1 MRGGERQTRLLIEGL
16 TERGWENYLVVRSDA
31 PFGNSNGLLVKRK
44 FPVKMRG
51 EVDMIAGFQIGKIA
65 KETGV
70 SIIHC
75 HTALAHSLGIFAQMV
90 CGAKLVVT
98 RRVDFGLKSGVISA
112 WKYKR
117 ADHIIAISTKIRNII
132 LDAGIDESKVSLVP
146 SGVILKDEID
156 GALVD
161 ELRTDLGADWET
173 KIVGTIAALVG
184 HKDYPTLLRAY
195 QIFAKKFPDSKLI
208 CLGEGDDEE
217 QLDQLAWELGIWD
230 NVVFMGYVDNIP
242 DYLGVFS
249 IYVQASKQEGL
260 CSSLIEA
267 MFNYSRIAATSAG
280 GIPDLIEDGVTGLLS
295 EPGDHEGLAASM
307 IRLAEDDKLAFELGQ
322 GAHRKSLDFSAEAMV
337 EKNEQVYMK
346 LLDGDDA

>member
-1 MRGGERQTRLLIEGL
+1 MLIEGL
-16 TERGWENYLVVRSDA
+16 TERGWENYLVTRTDA
-31 PFGNSNGLLVKRK
+31 PFGKSNGLLVEKK
-44 FPVKMRG
+44 FPIEMRG

-65 KETGV
+65 RDTGV

-75 HTALAHSLGIFAQMV
+75 HTALSHSLGIFAQLV

-117 ADHIIAISTKIRNII
+117 ADHIIAISTKIRDII
-132 LDAGIDESKVSLVP
+132 LKTGIDETKVSLIP
-146 SGVILKDEID
+146 SGVKLKDEID
-156 GALVD
+156 GGLIG
-161 ELRTDLGADWET
+161 ELRTDLGVDWET
-173 KIVGTIAALVG
+173 KVVGTIAALAG

-195 QIFAKKFPDSKLI
+195 KIFAEKFPDSMLI
-208 CLGEGDDEE
+208 CLGEGGDRSEIE
-217 QLDQLAWELGIWD
+217 QLTAELGLWE
-230 NVVFMGYVDNIP
+230 NVIFPGHVDNIA
-242 DYLGVFS
+242 DYWSVFD

-295 EPGDHEGLAASM
+295 EPGDEKALADSM
-307 IRLAEDDKLAFELGQ
+307 IRLAEDDDLAFDLGH
-322 GAHRKSLDFSAEAMV
+322 GAHRKSLDYSAEAMV
-337 EKNEQVYMK
+337 EKNEKVYMK

>member
-1 MRGGERQTRLLIEGL
+1 
-16 TERGWENYLVVRSDA
+16 VVRSDA
-31 PFGNSNGLLVKRK
+31 PFGKSNGLLVKRK

-51 EVDMIAGFQIGKIA
+51 EVDMVAGFQIGKIA
-65 KETGV
+65 KECEV

-98 RRVDFGLKSGVISA
+98 RRVDFGLKSGAFSA

-117 ADHIIAISTKIRNII
+117 ADHIIAISTKIREII
-132 LDAGIDESKVSLVP
+132 MDAGIVESKVSLVP
-146 SGVILKDEID
+146 SGVKYENGQDGVRFSGLRQDWGIGNDTIIL
-156 GALVD
+156 
-161 ELRTDLGADWET
+161 
-173 KIVGTIAALVG
+173 GTVAALVG
-184 HKDYPTLLRAY
+184 HKDYPTLLNAY
-195 QIFAKKFPDSKLI
+195 KIFYSKHPDSLMI
-208 CLGEGDDEE
+208 CLGEGGDRSEIE
-217 QLDQLAWELGIWD
+217 QLTTELGLWEHVI
-230 NVVFMGYVDNIP
+230 FPGHVDNIA
-242 DYLGVFS
+242 DYWSVFD

-280 GIPDLIEDGVTGLLS
+280 GIPDLIVDGVTGLLS

-307 IRLAEDDKLAFELGQ
+307 IRLAEDDKLAFDLGQ
-322 GAHRKSLDFSAEAMV
+322 GAHRKSLEFSAEAMV